1 MRISYCLDVLF
12 ECERTPGFGGNRF
25 NIYNEKPSD
34 LSLPGITTTV
44 LTAVPPG
51 EASESSGGAAE
62 WWPFNRFN
70 HTS

>member
-1 MRISYCLDVLF
+1 MEVALALQGPDDLD
-12 ECERTPGFGGNRF
+12 GGK
-25 NIYNEKPSD
+25 EPSD